1 MKYYSDVT
9 KKFYNTV
16 EDCEREEKQ
25 VIKQEEEKKLAEQRK
40 NEARANAAKSVEE
53 KRLVMVKAQKDYKE
67 ALEAFCKQY
76 GSYHF
81 TSKSFDDIPHLF
93 NSFFDFLN

>member
-9 KKFYNTV
+9 RKFYNTA
-16 EDCEREEKQ
+16 EDCEKEEKQ
-25 VIKQEEEKKLAEQRK
+25 AIKQEEEKKLAEQRK
-40 NEARANAAKSVEE
+40 NEARAVAAKNVEE

-67 ALEAFCKQY
+67 AIEAFYKQY

-93 NSFFDFLN
+93 NAFFDFRG

>member
-9 KKFYNTV
+9 RKFYNTA
-16 EDCEREEKQ
+16 EDCEKEEKQ
-25 VIKQEEEKKLAEQRK
+25 AIKQEEEKKLAEQRK
-40 NEARANAAKSVEE
+40 NEARAVAAKNVEE
-53 KRLVMVKAQKDYKE
+53 KRLIMVKAQKDYKE
-67 ALEAFCKQY
+67 ALEDFCKQH

-93 NSFFDFLN
+93 NSFFDFLG

>member
-9 KKFYNTV
+9 QKFYDTAAACEKAEKEV
-16 EDCEREEKQ
+16 ARQED
-25 VIKQEEEKKLAEQRK
+25 EKKLAEQRK
-40 NEARANAAKSVEE
+40 SEARAAAAKGVEE
-53 KRLVMVKAQKDYKE
+53 KRLAMVKAQKDYKE

-93 NSFFDFLN
+93 NSFFDFLG